1 MKVVYTDVLV
11 IGGGLAGLRMAIAA
25 KRRGHDAVILSLVLL
40 SITAHLLT
48 RNLRKLATA
57 SVQVADGDY
66 DVAIPTQGH
75 DEVAVLSGNF
85 NRMIA
90 AIRERNKEV
99 LFYQEQ
105 LERSNR

>member
-1 MKVVYTDVLV
+1 MHYGLSTDRIDSATNTLFSQSL
-11 IGGGLAGLRMAIAA
+11 IIA
-25 KRRGHDAVILSLVLL
+25 VTEIILSLVLL